1 MASVSGSDG
10 DDPVRALRE
19 QYRRLAD
26 LGQKLGYALIALAVV
41 VFMVGFFTGFSSWV
55 VGTIVA
61 ALLIGSVVLL
71 PAIIVG
77 YAVKAADRE
86 DRELGR

>member
-1 MASVSGSDG
+1 MSASP

-26 LGQKLGYALIALAVV
+26 LGQKVGYALFAVAVV
-41 VFMVGFFTGFSSWV
+41 VFLVGFVAGFSTWV
-55 VGTIVA
+55 VGIIVA
-61 ALLIGSVVLL
+61 GLLVGSVILL

-77 YAVKAADRE
+77 YAVKAAERDDRE
-86 DRELGR
+86 HGR